1 MPGMPRSVS
10 VLAIFVAA
18 VACNG
23 AATATPSTSASAV
36 PSPTTSPS
44 AAPLPTPV
52 PGSDPTAQGMSRKTL
67 ATEGFASRQHA
78 QPFLGAWAARSLPPG
93 GSFEHPQTI
102 PALGYV
108 AEGTVRWTT
117 ATGVVDIKA
126 GEGASLPQLPV
137 TETNPGSVATL
148 WYAFAIAETGLEST
162 TLATMRRLAVGPRL
176 PLPQPEGSYT
186 IRLDLITLE
195 GGGRT
200 ASQTHGGAALVFV
213 LDGQVEIRTA
223 NGGHDFRGPKE
234 GSGVAPGAAVQVLN
248 RTSTP
253 AHVLE
258 FFYTPD
264 ALTFETTLT
273 TPP

>member
-1 MPGMPRSVS
+1 MASKRRFVSISERIRQLRPDADPELLISAGLVEVDRRQVTNPRMLVSISSSVRLKATKDLRGATKLRGALD
-10 VLAIFVAA
+10 VLALDVRDSVALD
-18 VACNG
+18 VG
-23 AATATPSTSASAV
+23 AAA
-36 PSPTTSPS
+36 
-44 AAPLPTPV
+44 
-52 PGSDPTAQGMSRKTL
+52 G
-67 ATEGFASRQHA
+67 GFT
-78 QPFLGAWAARSLPPG
+78 WALLQAG
-93 GSFEHPQTI
+93 
-102 PALGYV
+102 
-108 AEGTVRWTT
+108 VRHVY
-117 ATGVVDIKA
+117 AVDI
-126 GEGASLPQLPV
+126 GYGQLVGFLRQSPHV
-137 TETNPGSVATL
+137 TVLERTNL
-148 WYAFAIAETGLEST
+148 AELTPHLI
-162 TLATMRRLAVGPRL
+162 
-176 PLPQPEGSYT
+176 PE
-186 IRLDLITLE
+186 RLDLITLE

-223 NGGHDFRGPKE
+223 NGGHNFRGPKE

>member
-1 MPGMPRSVS
+1 MERLWVALPGSNNAP
-10 VLAIFVAA
+10 VLRILAVAVIVAA
-18 VACNG
+18 VACNS
-23 AATATPSTSASAV
+23 AALAPPSTSPSATS
-36 PSPTTSPS
+36 SPTASPS
-44 AAPLPTPV
+44 AAPSPTPV
-52 PGSDPTAQGMSRKTL
+52 PGSDPTAQGISRKTL

-78 QPFLGAWAARSLPPG
+78 QPFLGVWAARSLPPG

-117 ATGVVDIKA
+117 PSGVIDIKA
-126 GEGASLPQLPV
+126 GEGAGLPQLPV

-148 WYAFAIAETGLEST
+148 WYAFAIAETGLESA

-200 ASQTHGGAALVFV
+200 ASQSHGGAALIFV
-213 LDGQVEIRTA
+213 LDGRSRSAPRTA
-223 NGGHDFRGPKE
+223 VMI
-234 GSGVAPGAAVQVLN
+234 SAAPERAVVLH
-248 RTSTP
+248 R
-253 AHVLE
+253 ARRCR
-258 FFYTPD
+258 F
-264 ALTFETTLT
+264 
-273 TPP
+273 

>member
-1 MPGMPRSVS
+1 V
-10 VLAIFVAA
+10 
-18 VACNG
+18 
-23 AATATPSTSASAV
+23 
-36 PSPTTSPS
+36 
-44 AAPLPTPV
+44 
-52 PGSDPTAQGMSRKTL
+52 
-67 ATEGFASRQHA
+67 
-78 QPFLGAWAARSLPPG
+78 WAARSLPPG

-117 ATGVVDIKA
+117 PSGVIDIKA
-126 GEGASLPQLPV
+126 GEGAGLPQLPV

-200 ASQTHGGAALVFV
+200 ASQSHGGAALIFV

-234 GSGVAPGAAVQVLN
+234 GSGVGPGAAVQVLN

-253 AHVLE
+253 VHVLE